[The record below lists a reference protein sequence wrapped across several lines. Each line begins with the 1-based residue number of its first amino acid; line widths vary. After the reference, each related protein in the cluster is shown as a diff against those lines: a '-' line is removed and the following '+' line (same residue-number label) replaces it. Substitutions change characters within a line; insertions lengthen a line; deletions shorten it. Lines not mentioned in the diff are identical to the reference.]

1 MKYEDEWKFIFEIV
15 IAFFYTCL
23 SPFTMM
29 ILLGKVFFLLS
40 LEKIKFALKIKSKII
55 NES

>member
-1 MKYEDEWKFIFEIV
+1 MLLLLNSVAI
-15 IAFFYTCL
+15 
-23 SPFTMM
+23 MM

>member
-29 ILLGKVFFLLS
+29 ILLGKVLS

>member
-29 ILLGKVFFLLS
+29 ILLGKVFFY
-40 LEKIKFALKIKSKII
+40 
-55 NES
+55 